1 MKIKICGLTEVN
13 NISDILFLNP
23 DYIGFIFYPA
33 SPRYIEDKLS
43 PGDIISLK
51 PGAKK
56 TGVFVNSDFY
66 EISGIY
72 WKYYL
77 DSVQL
82 HGEESPELCKQL
94 KASGMEII
102 KAFRVK
108 EDFDFRSIADYIP
121 FCRYFL
127 FDTYTELKGGSG
139 KKFDWRIINNYDL
152 GHPFFLSGGIS
163 PLDAGDISGISH
175 PSLQGVDL
183 NSRFEDS
190 PGIKNIAKLE
200 KFIKQLRGVEI

>member
-1 MKIKICGLTEVN
+1 MEIKICGLTDVN
-13 NISDILFLNP
+13 NISDILDLNP

-33 SPRYIEDKLS
+33 SPRYMEDKLS
-43 PGDIISLK
+43 PENIISLRSNT
-51 PGAKK
+51 KK
-56 TGVFVNSDFY
+56 TGVFVDSDFY

-72 WKYYL
+72 WKYNL
-77 DSVQL
+77 DIVQL

-94 KASGMEII
+94 KSSGMEII

-108 EDFDFRSIADYIP
+108 EGFDFRSIADYIP
-121 FCRYFL
+121 YCRYFL
-127 FDTYTELKGGSG
+127 FDTYTHLHGGSG
-139 KKFDWRIINNYDL
+139 KKFDWKIVNAYDL

-163 PLDAGDISGISH
+163 PLDAEEISGISH
-175 PSLQGVDL
+175 PSLRGVDL

-200 KFIKQLRGVEI
+200 KFIKKVRG